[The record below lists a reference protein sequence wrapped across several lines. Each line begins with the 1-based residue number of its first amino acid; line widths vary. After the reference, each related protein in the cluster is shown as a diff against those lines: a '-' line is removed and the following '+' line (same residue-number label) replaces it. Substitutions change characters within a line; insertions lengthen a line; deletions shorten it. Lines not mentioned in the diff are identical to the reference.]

1 MMDSITQSESLQ
13 EQLVKQLTMA
23 DISETDRSQGE
34 VIIGSINEDGYLT
47 TPINELALSAGTDPH
62 HLHDVLAV
70 IHEFDPPGVGSVDL
84 RECLLI
90 QLERLGKADS
100 LAGRI
105 VDSQLDRLATRKL
118 QDIARA
124 LKVPVEEVEAAA
136 TFITTLEPKPG
147 RAYNTEVSAYISPEV
162 LVKRVEGEYVII
174 MNDDDLPRLRISKQY
189 RTLMHDQST
198 RKDVKDYIE
207 ERIRSSAFLI
217 KSIHQRQQTIFKITT
232 EIVRVQR
239 EFLDQGITHLKPLT
253 MVEVASA
260 VGLHETTISRAVAG
274 KHMQTPQ
281 GIFDMKYFFTPGLK
295 TQDGTVVSNK
305 TVKDAIATLV
315 NNEDPS
321 KPLSDQDILEILT
334 QRGIHLAR
342 RTVAKYRI
350 ALKIAPSHMRKKYG

>member
-1 MMDSITQSESLQ
+1 
-13 EQLVKQLTMA
+13 
-23 DISETDRSQGE
+23 
-34 VIIGSINEDGYLT
+34 
-47 TPINELALSAGTDPH
+47 
-62 HLHDVLAV
+62 
-70 IHEFDPPGVGSVDL
+70 
-84 RECLLI
+84 
-90 QLERLGKADS
+90 
-100 LAGRI
+100 
-105 VDSQLDRLATRKL
+105 
-118 QDIARA
+118 
-124 LKVPVEEVEAAA
+124 
-136 TFITTLEPKPG
+136 
-147 RAYNTEVSAYISPEV
+147 
-162 LVKRVEGEYVII
+162 
-174 MNDDDLPRLRISKQY
+174 
-189 RTLMHDQST
+189 
-198 RKDVKDYIE
+198 
-207 ERIRSSAFLI
+207 
-217 KSIHQRQQTIFKITT
+217 
-232 EIVRVQR
+232 VQR